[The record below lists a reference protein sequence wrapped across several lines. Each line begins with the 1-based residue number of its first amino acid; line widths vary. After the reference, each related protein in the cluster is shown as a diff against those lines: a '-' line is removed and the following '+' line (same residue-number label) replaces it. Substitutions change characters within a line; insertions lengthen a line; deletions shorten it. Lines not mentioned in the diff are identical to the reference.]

1 MIHSSWSFQHEEGYS
16 RSIFKG
22 DQLCVA
28 EAPDLSRV
36 TQGATLDE
44 LAANLKETIALAL
57 EGEDLAE
64 LGFVEHSI
72 ILATIKLDSPVLN
85 AKA

>member
-1 MIHSSWSFQHEEGYS
+1 MKKIIHV
-16 RSIFKG
+16 RIFKG
-22 DQLCVA
+22 DQLYVA
-28 EAPDLSRV
+28 EAPDLSMV

-44 LAANLKETIALAL
+44 LAANLKEAIALAL

-64 LGFVEHSI
+64 LGFVEHPT
-72 ILATIKLDSPVLN
+72 ILATIELDSPVLD